1 MSDIKEIL
9 QEVTDW
15 EFPGHIYLLNEA
27 GKLKGYIKKDHDD
40 IIWFKK
46 PLSFDKRFRKFKK
59 LKEIDIL

>member
-1 MSDIKEIL
+1 MSDIKEII

-27 GKLKGYIKKDHDD
+27 GKLKGYIKRDHDE
-40 IIWFKK
+40 ITWFKK
-46 PLSFDKRFRKFKK
+46 PLSFSKRLRKFKK